1 MALLER
7 FFPDIYVKS
16 VFELPLEDLKKL
28 GIRGLVFDIDNTV
41 APFDVAEPDE
51 EIVELFAFLRKEG
64 FKLCI
69 LSNNTKE
76 RVQLFNRRLGALAI
90 HKAGKPGIK
99 KLNRAMEIM
108 GNNTQN
114 HCHGRRSGLYGHV
127 VWTSGRTAL
136 HHDCAHLQPGSAHYK
151 GKTRCRASGDEGLFQ
166 EIREISIVFLIF
178 Y

>member
-90 HKAGKPGIK
+90 HKGGKPGIK
-99 KLNRAMEIM
+99 KLNRAMKIM
-108 GNNTQN
+108 GTTPKTTAMVGDQVFTDMWCG
-114 HCHGRRSGLYGHV
+114 HRGGLLCIMTAPICNRGAERQVMKVYFKKYG
-127 VWTSGRTAL
+127 
-136 HHDCAHLQPGSAHYK
+136 K
-151 GKTRCRASGDEGLFQ
+151 
-166 EIREISIVFLIF
+166 
-178 Y
+178 

>member
-16 VFELPLEDLKKL
+16 VFELPLDDRRKL
-28 GIRGLVFDIDNTV
+28 GTRGLVFDIDNTV

-51 EIVELFAFLRKEG
+51 EIVELFAYLRKQG

-76 RVQLFNRRLGALAI
+76 RVHLFNKKLGALAI

-108 GNNTQN
+108 GTTP
-114 HCHGRRSGLYGHV
+114 RSTAMVGDQVFTDMWCGHKGGLLCIMTAPICDRDQLITKVKRGAERQVMKVYFKKYG
-127 VWTSGRTAL
+127 
-136 HHDCAHLQPGSAHYK
+136 K
-151 GKTRCRASGDEGLFQ
+151 
-166 EIREISIVFLIF
+166 
-178 Y
+178 

>member
-90 HKAGKPGIK
+90 HKGGKPGIK

-108 GNNTQN
+108 GTTPKTTAMVGDQVFTDVWAAKR
-114 HCHGRRSGLYGHV
+114 CGMRSFLV
-127 VWTSGRTAL
+127 PPIKDKTTLFFRFKRLLERPVL
-136 HHDCAHLQPGSAHYK
+136 HAYYRSHK
-151 GKTRCRASGDEGLFQ
+151 
-166 EIREISIVFLIF
+166 
-178 Y
+178 

>member
-64 FKLCI
+64 FKSTTESIFSLI
-69 LSNNTKE
+69 LIPPQF
-76 RVQLFNRRLGALAI
+76 RVKGIA
-90 HKAGKPGIK
+90 KAV
-99 KLNRAMEIM
+99 A
-108 GNNTQN
+108 Q
-114 HCHGRRSGLYGHV
+114 
-127 VWTSGRTAL
+127 
-136 HHDCAHLQPGSAHYK
+136 
-151 GKTRCRASGDEGLFQ
+151 
-166 EIREISIVFLIF
+166 
-178 Y
+178 

>member
-1 MALLER
+1 M
-7 FFPDIYVKS
+7 
-16 VFELPLEDLKKL
+16 
-28 GIRGLVFDIDNTV
+28 
-41 APFDVAEPDE
+41 
-51 EIVELFAFLRKEG
+51 LFCEKRD

-90 HKAGKPGIK
+90 HKGGKPGIK

-108 GNNTQN
+108 GTTPKTTAMVGDQ
-114 HCHGRRSGLYGHV
+114 GLYGHV
-127 VWTSGRTAL
+127 VRTSGRTAL
-136 HHDCAHLQPGSAHYK
+136 HHDRAHLQSGSAHYK

>member
-7 FFPDIYVKS
+7 FFPDIYIRS
-16 VFELPLEDLKKL
+16 VFELPLDDLRKL
-28 GIRGLVFDIDNTV
+28 GIRALVFDIDNTV

-51 EIVELFAFLRKEG
+51 AIVALFRYLRKQG

-76 RVQLFNRRLGALAI
+76 RVHLFNEKLGALAI

-108 GNNTQN
+108 GTTPYSTAMVGDQVFTDMWCG
-114 HCHGRRSGLYGHV
+114 HKAGLLCVMTAPICNRDQLITKVKRGAERQVMKVYFKKYG
-127 VWTSGRTAL
+127 
-136 HHDCAHLQPGSAHYK
+136 K
-151 GKTRCRASGDEGLFQ
+151 
-166 EIREISIVFLIF
+166 
-178 Y
+178 

>member
-69 LSNNTKE
+69 LT
-76 RVQLFNRRLGALAI
+76 
-90 HKAGKPGIK
+90 AG
-99 KLNRAMEIM
+99 LVRW
-108 GNNTQN
+108 Q
-114 HCHGRRSGLYGHV
+114 S
-127 VWTSGRTAL
+127 
-136 HHDCAHLQPGSAHYK
+136 
-151 GKTRCRASGDEGLFQ
+151 
-166 EIREISIVFLIF
+166 IREASPASRS
-178 Y
+178 

>member
-90 HKAGKPGIK
+90 HKGGKPGIK

-108 GNNTQN
+108 GTTPKTTAMVGDQVFTDMWCG
-114 HCHGRRSGLYGHV
+114 HRGGLLCIM
-127 VWTSGRTAL
+127 T
-136 HHDCAHLQPGSAHYK
+136 AHLQSGSAHYK